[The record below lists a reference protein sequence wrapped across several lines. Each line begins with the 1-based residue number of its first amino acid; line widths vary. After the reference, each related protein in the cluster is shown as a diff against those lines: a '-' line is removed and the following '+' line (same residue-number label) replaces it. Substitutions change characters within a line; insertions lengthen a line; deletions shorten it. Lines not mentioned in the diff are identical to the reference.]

1 MLFSKQ
7 LNYYTAIEK
16 VLQVLQYFAKV
27 VILRRARS
35 FCGALFKRIFA
46 WKRGIS
52 KRQFIEIVSLLVVLH
67 LSYSK
72 YEGVKVCFYSCRYQN
87 QTVSLVSHSS
97 RSCSIRVAIVSFLQ
111 HSCRTCVAL
120 VSHLCCQ
127 CRIRVARV
135 WHSCCK
141 LDQIEQN
148 RARVFSN
155 NELFIFHCNNS
166 TNFES
171 VFCIKTVKSR
181 LFKKYLKRRKSQARF
196 CLSLSWLNISEK
208 KLLTTT
214 ILPVQELIKQEKQ
227 LVFGPTLNLIFLIFG
242 KCEKSKLHILK
253 KVGLSTFEEIL

>member
-7 LNYYTAIEK
+7 LNYYTTIEK

-141 LDQIEQN
+141 LDQIVIISPFTPSRNSDRDVDHKTDILNNLDLEGMEICSKNSFSKIEQ
-148 RARVFSN
+148 S
-155 NELFIFHCNNS
+155 ELLKLIDGR
-166 TNFES
+166 
-171 VFCIKTVKSR
+171 TVIINLQIR
-181 LFKKYLKRRKSQARF
+181 
-196 CLSLSWLNISEK
+196 
-208 KLLTTT
+208 
-214 ILPVQELIKQEKQ
+214 
-227 LVFGPTLNLIFLIFG
+227 GPSSSSFY
-242 KCEKSKLHILK
+242 
-253 KVGLSTFEEIL
+253 